1 VVSKIAAVAASVEDR
16 AMRIALIAIG
26 VAAFLAVD
34 GFVLWAFI
42 SGRRP
47 SAGPRGASFF
57 VRACQVL
64 GGVLIVAGAATI
76 VARLGGVISDH
87 WLAGHWTCS
96 DGSDF
101 EHRACNPG
109 EAVRA
114 VWILAGGAIVLGWLG
129 TMAPAM
135 RATASSSTA

>member
-1 VVSKIAAVAASVEDR
+1 
-16 AMRIALIAIG
+16 MRIALIAIG

-34 GFVLWAFI
+34 GYLLWAFAGPGKNRQR
-42 SGRRP
+42 SV
-47 SAGPRGASFF
+47 GPRGAAFF

-64 GGVLIVAGAATI
+64 GGLLIVAGVATI

-87 WLAGHWTCS
+87 WLAAHWTCS
-96 DGSDF
+96 DGTDF

-114 VWILAGGAIVLGWLG
+114 VWILAGGAILLGWVG
-129 TMAPAM
+129 TLAPAM
-135 RATASSSTA
+135 RAARAGLTVTP

>member
-1 VVSKIAAVAASVEDR
+1 
-16 AMRIALIAIG
+16 MRIALIAIG

-34 GFVLWAFI
+34 GFLLWAYFT
-42 SGRRP
+42 GRRP
-47 SAGPRGASFF
+47 SLGGGSFF

-64 GGVLIVAGAATI
+64 GGALIVAGVATI

-87 WLAGHWTCS
+87 WLAAHWTCS
-96 DGSDF
+96 DGTDF

-114 VWILAGGAIVLGWLG
+114 VWILAGGAIVLGWVG

-135 RATASSSTA
+135 RAAKASSLTA

>member
-1 VVSKIAAVAASVEDR
+1 
-16 AMRIALIAIG
+16 MRIALIAIG
-26 VAAFLAVD
+26 VAAFIAVD
-34 GFVLWAFI
+34 GFLLWAFI

-47 SAGPRGASFF
+47 KVGPRGAGFL

-64 GGVLIVAGAATI
+64 GALLVLAGIATV
-76 VARLGGVISDH
+76 VARVGGVISDH
-87 WLAGHWTCS
+87 WLAAHWTCS
-96 DGSDF
+96 DGTDF

-114 VWILAGGAIVLGWLG
+114 VWILAGGAILLGWLG

-135 RATASSSTA
+135 RAASLAR

>member
-1 VVSKIAAVAASVEDR
+1 
-16 AMRIALIAIG
+16 MRIALIAIG

-34 GFVLWAFI
+34 GYLLWAFVGPGKNRTR
-42 SGRRP
+42 SV
-47 SAGPRGASFF
+47 GPRGATFF

-64 GGVLIVAGAATI
+64 GGLLIVAGVATI

-87 WLAGHWTCS
+87 WLAAHWTCS
-96 DGSDF
+96 DGTDF

-114 VWILAGGAIVLGWLG
+114 VWILAGGAILLGWVG
-129 TMAPAM
+129 TLAPAM
-135 RATASSSTA
+135 RAARAGLTVTP

>member
-1 VVSKIAAVAASVEDR
+1 
-16 AMRIALIAIG
+16 MRIALIAIG
-26 VAAFLAVD
+26 VAAFFAVD
-34 GFVLWAFI
+34 GLLLWAFI

-47 SAGPRGASFF
+47 GAGMASLF

-64 GGVLIVAGAATI
+64 GVVLILAGVATI

-87 WLAGHWTCS
+87 WLAAHWTCS
-96 DGSDF
+96 DGTDF

-114 VWILAGGAIVLGWLG
+114 VWILAGGAIMLGWVG
-129 TMAPAM
+129 TLAPAM
-135 RATASSSTA
+135 RAAKASALTA

>member
-1 VVSKIAAVAASVEDR
+1 
-16 AMRIALIAIG
+16 MRIALIAIG
-26 VAAFLAVD
+26 VTAFLAVD
-34 GFVLWAFI
+34 GYLLWAFL
-42 SGRRP
+42 GNRRP
-47 SAGPRGASFF
+47 SVGPRGASFF

-64 GGVLIVAGAATI
+64 GAVLIVAGLATV

-87 WLAGHWTCS
+87 WLATHWTCS
-96 DGSDF
+96 DGTDF

-114 VWILAGGAIVLGWLG
+114 IWILAGGAIVLGWLG

-135 RATASSSTA
+135 RSARAGLT